1 MPGPLDGVLGLLGG
15 SPAPQQ
21 VPASDPVWQI
31 PAGVQRQRDADRL
44 ALLQSEAQSAKDP
57 ASQAALG
64 REMAHTR
71 QSIGP
76 QPLDGALSILN
87 GTSAPQAAQQ
97 APAPVG
103 SVGAQMKGRIVQDA
117 EGMRKDIAGGNIAA
131 PGVGLLEGAAN
142 TVTGLGSA
150 AAGGLAGGAR
160 FLYNLASG
168 EGVQKSADLA
178 EHTLNAVQQA
188 GTYQPRTNAGKLVSE
203 IVAAPGAALHEMGS
217 SLGGDVGQLV
227 GGQQGR
233 IAGQAVGGF
242 LPDAAGVVAGGRGA
256 LNMARGGAIPA
267 AAAPAQDASAAGG
280 LQSVGAAASKH
291 SSVAAAE
298 GATPAVQSAIQQAE
312 ASGNVHHIAAQR
324 HIEASS
330 LPVPVELTAGQA
342 TGDVNLLSQ
351 EKNARGKYP
360 ELAQRFNA
368 QNGQL
373 AQNLDAIRDAAAP
386 DVFHVDHVEGG
397 DSLINTY
404 KAKDAALSSDIS
416 AKYKALEDANGGS
429 FPVDGQAFVK
439 AADAALAQKMK
450 SRYVPPEIAADMAAF
465 REGAP
470 MSFADFE
477 NMRTNLAAEARKAE
491 RSGDGNRA
499 MATSMVRD
507 ALESL
512 PLTGD
517 AAGLKPLADA
527 ARSAARARFELIN
540 SDPAYKAAIND
551 SVPADRFIN
560 KFVIN
565 APVKDVQTMKANL
578 AHDPQAAQ
586 TISAGAVNYLKDR
599 AMRSGTNF
607 SQAGF
612 NTGLKALRPKLGDLV
627 PPEQAGQLEKLGNV
641 ARYTQEQPTGS
652 YVNNS
657 NTAVSVAADAAKG
670 LALGALDV
678 KTMGASK
685 VARTMMQK
693 HAESKAVQKTL
704 APGAGVK
711 ISDMIK

>member
-1 MPGPLDGVLGLLGG
+1 MSDISDWDAIPVKPGAYGKAQNSG
-15 SPAPQQ
+15 SNIDDWNSIPVRAATA
-21 VPASDPVWQI
+21 PAS
-31 PAGVQRQRDADRL
+31 G
-44 ALLQSEAQSAKDP
+44 S
-57 ASQAALG
+57 
-64 REMAHTR
+64 
-71 QSIGP
+71 
-76 QPLDGALSILN
+76 
-87 GTSAPQAAQQ
+87 
-97 APAPVG
+97 
-103 SVGAQMKGRIVQDA
+103 SVGAQMKQRIISNA
-117 EGMRKDIAGGNIAA
+117 EGMRQDVAGGNVAA
-131 PGVGLLEGAAN
+131 PGVGVLEGAAN
-142 TVTGLGSA
+142 AVTGLGSSA
-150 AAGGLAGGAR
+150 VGGIAGGAR

-168 EGVQKSADLA
+168 EGVDKSADLA
-178 EHTLNAVQQA
+178 EQTLNKVQQA
-188 GTYQPRTNAGKLVSE
+188 GTYQPRTNAGKLVAD
-203 IVAAPGAALHEMGS
+203 IVSVPGAALHEMGS
-217 SLGGDVGQLV
+217 SVGGDIGQAIN
-227 GGQQGR
+227 GKQGR
-233 IAGQAVGGF
+233 IAGEAIGGF
-242 LPDAAGVVAGGRGA
+242 APDAAGVVMGGRGA
-256 LNMARGGAIPA
+256 LNMARGGAIPLATMQGDAAPPPTGSLQSIGA
-267 AAAPAQDASAAGG
+267 AAAKP
-280 LQSVGAAASKH
+280 

-298 GATPAVQSAIQQAE
+298 GASPAVQAAIQQAE
-312 ASGNVHHIAAQR
+312 AKGQVHQVAAQR

-342 TGDVNLLSQ
+342 TGDVNLLSH
-351 EKNARGKYP
+351 EKNMRGQYP

-397 DSLINTY
+397 DSLIGTY
-404 KAKDAALSSDIS
+404 KAKDAALRDDIS
-416 AKYKALEDANGGS
+416 AKYKALEDANGGQ
-429 FPVDGQAFVK
+429 FPVDGQAFVA

-450 SRYVPPEIAADMAAF
+450 SRYVPPEIAADMDSF
-465 REGAP
+465 RHGAP
-470 MSFADFE
+470 MSFTDFE

-517 AAGLKPLADA
+517 AAALKPLADA
-527 ARSAARARFELIN
+527 ARSAAKARFDIIN

-551 SVPADRFIN
+551 AVPADRFIN
-560 KFVIN
+560 KFVVN
-565 APVKDVQTMKANL
+565 APVKDVQTMRANL

-586 TISAGAVNYLKDR
+586 TIAAGAINYLKDR

-627 PPEQAGQLEKLGNV
+627 PAEQAGQLEKLGNV

-657 NTAVSVAADAAKG
+657 NTAVAVAANAAKG
-670 LALGALDV
+670 LAMGALDV
-678 KTMGASK
+678 KTLGASK
-685 VARTMMQK
+685 VAREMMQK
-693 HAESKAVQKTL
+693 RAATKAVEKTL
-704 APGAGVK
+704 APGAGVR